1 MRDRK
6 QPRTQHRSAIDDLR
20 RAVAK
25 DQARRHQVGCM
36 RRSAGIGGLAAETPS
51 AVHRGYLRGHRIERT
66 GAHAT
71 PIAVDLL
78 ERRARKVASE
88 QRTARTNRQIPSDRS
103 VDARN
108 FLAQPQLIGDRQVGA
123 AHLARDENSKH
134 PRFVESIRHLARH
147 LRLALGAIGML
158 ANYRRKPLHLLE
170 IWSCAFG

>member
-1 MRDRK
+1 
-6 QPRTQHRSAIDDLR
+6 
-20 RAVAK
+20 
-25 DQARRHQVGCM
+25 M
-36 RRSAGIGGLAAETPS
+36 RRSARIGGLAAEPPS

-88 QRTARTNRQIPSDRS
+88 QRTARTDRQFPPDRS

-123 AHLARDENSKH
+123 VHLARDENSKH
-134 PRFVESIRHLARH
+134 PCLMESIRNLARH

-158 ANYRRKPLHLLE
+158 ANYRRKPLDLFE
-170 IWSCAFG
+170 MRSGAVG